1 MTAATR
7 ILGSIFTSRTFF
19 GGSSAL
25 CGSSSGLFSSTRFAA
40 IRPHPAIVYFAHT
53 TVRLTS
59 IAFLAKQL
67 NVRCLITSS
76 ARKGRDVIIF

>member
-7 ILGSIFTSRTFF
+7 IFGSIFTSRTFF

-25 CGSSSGLFSSTRFAA
+25 CSSSSGLLSSSCFAA
-40 IRPHPAIVYFAHT
+40 IRPHPAVVYFAHT
-53 TVRLTS
+53 TIRLTS

-67 NVRCLITSS
+67 NVRCLVAAST
-76 ARKGRDVIIF
+76 RKGRDVIIF